1 VTSDEEEFNNQV
13 DKAQLPFV
21 FWTLHKHTIVFLT
34 MFVSMMCVELFNNNN
49 IFFCYVLFFIVEL
62 HHNLLIHLEGKHL
75 SSTLVN
81 TSFVHKLLER
91 VVKFLSC
98 KLHMSSKISKYLYSL

>member
-1 VTSDEEEFNNQV
+1 
-13 DKAQLPFV
+13 
-21 FWTLHKHTIVFLT
+21 
-34 MFVSMMCVELFNNNN
+34 MCVELFNNNN

-81 TSFVHKLLER
+81 TSFVRKLLEG

-98 KLHMSSKISKYLYSL
+98 KLHMSSKFSKYLYSL